1 MTSRPLKY
9 IVRKLVNPEKE
20 DRVFH
25 ADEVHDHTF
34 DGFGLYWEADAVA
47 RCLRGERPAFKVIGV
62 EKTRRLGLKSA
73 DGLLECPEMTHAE
86 TSLAMEVGLKC
97 LQVSSGIE
105 LSSRPDLRQNP

>member
-1 MTSRPLKY
+1 
-9 IVRKLVNPEKE
+9 
-20 DRVFH
+20 
-25 ADEVHDHTF
+25 VHDHTF